1 MAETINK
8 GGLGSKETHR
18 LPPEAWPRQNS
29 PIADNLAVKRV
40 YQKEP
45 IDETCW
51 AWMKLLREKDPTKRV
66 YPVDPYVEVYQF
78 RENMYGI
85 LTISLDGAGDS
96 WIYLIDGPEK
106 AMIIDTS
113 FGLGDLKGLCEEIT
127 GGKPLIVVN
136 THNHFDHAYGNA
148 QFDEVFCHEYEAPVI
163 ARQDEHIWDYL
174 FEPDTGRPI
183 WAEFPR
189 EALIPWK
196 PYKVT
201 GVPDGYTWDLG
212 GGYEIELI
220 SSHGHGGSGA
230 AMYLDKRNRILFPG
244 DNICSDVSGCGNV
257 SYPIEG
263 CNLYRYRECV
273 KKLVARMDEYD
284 SVFPMHFMVDLENRL
299 MPAILETLDAILA
312 DPVKNYDWAQT
323 RPSPDGKGTR
333 TRYFKYIPGFSSIA
347 YSIEKEDKEPAP
359 AAITALTKKF

>member
-212 GGYEIELI
+212 GGYEIELVFLG
-220 SSHGHGGSGA
+220 GHSAGHAG
-230 AMYLDKRNRILFPG
+230 YLDKQSRIFFAGDDIISMRVGVGGPRPG
-244 DNICSDVSGCGNV
+244 TPHGECASVNCMGKQMHKLAKRLDEFDHIFSG
-257 SYPIEG
+257 
-263 CNLYRYRECV
+263 
-273 KKLVARMDEYD
+273 
-284 SVFPMHFMVDLENRL
+284 HFVGDLESIVVQY
-299 MPAILETLDAILA
+299 MAEACDAVVA
-312 DPVKNYDWAQT
+312 DPEGAASFVREGPRGKQYFRYVEGLGTLSYSMN
-323 RPSPDGKGTR
+323 SIVDGD
-333 TRYFKYIPGFSSIA
+333 F
-347 YSIEKEDKEPAP
+347 
-359 AAITALTKKF
+359 